1 MCGELVDVI
10 AEIIVSSIDARLVGF
25 CRHERRERAVS
36 SWMEARR
43 YKFRSCWSYPCK
55 QPREL
60 RAFSIALFSSLRSDP
75 VITVGLL
82 SLHVYNEV
90 QIPPQIS
97 VPAPYC

>member
-1 MCGELVDVI
+1 MCGESIDVI
-10 AEIIVSSIDARLVGF
+10 AEIIMSSIDARLVGF
-25 CRHERRERAVS
+25 CRRERRERAVS

-43 YKFRSCWSYPCK
+43 YKIRSCWSYPCK

-60 RAFSIALFSSLRSDP
+60 RSIFNRVISSLRSDP
-75 VITVGLL
+75 VIAVGLL
-82 SLHVYNEV
+82 SLHVYNGV